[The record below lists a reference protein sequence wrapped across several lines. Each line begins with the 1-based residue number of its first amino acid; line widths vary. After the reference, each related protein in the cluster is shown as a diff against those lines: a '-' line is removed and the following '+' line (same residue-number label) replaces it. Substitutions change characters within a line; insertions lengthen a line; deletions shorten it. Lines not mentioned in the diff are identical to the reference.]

1 MILRKLAPPQK
12 IFLSLIIN
20 AVLFGGIFAL
30 GFFGLPTGSILFIL
44 AAAVSLEVIYIAISI
59 QASINKHA
67 QSLADM
73 EKHIEKIKE
82 GEEKSHT
89 ILIYMGH
96 QMRATQ
102 HELDILRKS
111 GILKSNG
118 HTSHPK
124 AQA

>member
-1 MILRKLAPPQK
+1 MILKKLAPPPK
-12 IFLSLIIN
+12 IFLSLLIN

-30 GFFGLPTGSILFIL
+30 GFFGLPTGAILFIL

-59 QASINKHA
+59 QASINKQA
-67 QSLADM
+67 QSFADM

-82 GEEKSHT
+82 NEEKAHT

-111 GILKSNG
+111 GVLKQNGNG
-118 HTSHPK
+118 HHPK
-124 AQA
+124 AHA